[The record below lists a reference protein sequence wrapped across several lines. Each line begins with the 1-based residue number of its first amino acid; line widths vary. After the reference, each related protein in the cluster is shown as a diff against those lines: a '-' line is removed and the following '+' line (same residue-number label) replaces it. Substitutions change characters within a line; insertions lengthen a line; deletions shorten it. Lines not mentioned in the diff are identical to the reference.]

1 MRGEASREGRARGG
15 KLPIHPDGKGSKT
28 LKAFHSTAPTTGT
41 PDASLKR
48 GSGPLFRKHG
58 GHIPKSYDDDA
69 DYKDGGVVDKASG
82 GGISGAGAKP
92 SIGRAGRRSGGGV
105 GADCNPLT
113 HAGNPSK
120 PKGRKYMGN
129 GERTP

>member
-15 KLPIHPDGKGSKT
+15 KIAVHPDGKGSKT

-48 GSGPLFRKHG
+48 GAGPLFRKRG
-58 GHIPKSYDDDA
+58 GHIPPSYDDDK
-69 DYKDGGVVDKASG
+69 DYAGGGAVDKATGGAISG
-82 GGISGAGAKP
+82 GGAKP
-92 SIGRAGRRSGGGV
+92 SLGRAARASGGGV

-113 HAGNPSK
+113 HASTPSK
-120 PKGRKYMGN
+120 PKGRKYMGDS
-129 GERTP
+129 ERTP